1 MVSLVSLTDSARQQ
15 MIDLCK
21 QHDTDA
27 VHLSVKG
34 GGCSGFKYEWG
45 FVKADEINAGDEV
58 IDLGDAKFV
67 VDGVSIM
74 YVAGT
79 EVDFVRETFGSHF
92 NIKNPTATASCGCG
106 ESFAV

>member
-1 MVSLVSLTDSARQQ
+1 MSLVNVTESAKQQ
-15 MIDLCK
+15 MLKLC
-21 QHDTDA
+21 QENDTDA

-45 FVKADEINAGDEV
+45 FVNEDKIEQGDEV
-58 IDLGDAKFV
+58 IDLGGAKFV
-67 VDGVSIM
+67 VDSVSVM

-79 EVDFVRETFGSHF
+79 EVDYVREVFGSHF

>member
-1 MVSLVSLTDSARQQ
+1 MSLVNVTESAKEQ
-15 MIDLCK
+15 MLKLC
-21 QHDTDA
+21 QENDTDA

-45 FVKADEINAGDEV
+45 FVNEDKIEQGDEV
-58 IDLGDAKFV
+58 IDLGGAKFV
-67 VDGVSIM
+67 VDSVSVM

-79 EVDFVRETFGSHF
+79 EVDYVREVFGSHF

>member
-1 MVSLVSLTDSARQQ
+1 MTLVNVTESAKEQ
-15 MIDLCK
+15 MLKLCK
-21 QHDTDA
+21 ENCTDA

-45 FVKADEINAGDEV
+45 FVNEDKIEQGDEV
-58 IDLGDAKFV
+58 IDLGGAKFV
-67 VDGVSIM
+67 VDSVSVM

-79 EVDFVRETFGSHF
+79 EVDYVREVFGSHF